1 MKQKFLDSQGNEETQ
16 SQFERE
22 ANKEPQIRDPNLKI
36 EKEKETENI
45 SKGNKNVSIGFTLF
59 SNESSTFIKIA
70 FLS

>member
-45 SKGNKNVSIGFTLF
+45 SKGNKN
-59 SNESSTFIKIA
+59 NKI
-70 FLS
+70 